1 MAYSHPKYQ
10 NLTDNL
16 WVMVNVVV
24 VDTFTIRTPYKIL
37 SLFFACTQNDRSST
51 TSLAGTK
58 LMKTQIIQK
67 IPSRICFITSDDSC
81 MQPQFMVYNNASV
94 LEFKNDFKQMCHNY
108 GIQAQ
113 TKYKSQSICH
123 NQMQSLS
130 EYTRLSMIFSHHLHG
145 KQS

>member
-67 IPSRICFITSDDSC
+67 IHPGFVS
-81 MQPQFMVYNNASV
+81 
-94 LEFKNDFKQMCHNY
+94 
-108 GIQAQ
+108 
-113 TKYKSQSICH
+113 
-123 NQMQSLS
+123 
-130 EYTRLSMIFSHHLHG
+130 
-145 KQS
+145 